1 MRIDS
6 SKWPV
11 HPGPRDYDVGDTV
24 EVAWGTLG
32 LLPGV
37 GSVTTTRLTGGIGM
51 ILDVQPTRVMIRF
64 VNGST
69 WWVGRNDLEK
79 KVVNHVKVE

>member
-1 MRIDS
+1 M
-6 SKWPV
+6 
-11 HPGPRDYDVGDTV
+11 V

-32 LLPGV
+32 LLPG
-37 GSVTTTRLTGGIGM
+37 GGATTTRLTGGIGM

-64 VNGST
+64 ANGST
-69 WWVGRNDLEK
+69 WWVGRSNLEK